1 MTAVN
6 NNAIA
11 EWKAGLTTYWRDAI
25 TAGELPETDLDIG
38 VGSLMTMMVG
48 LQVTAVLGAGESTDR
63 VQIALLDSILG
74 VTSEPSLR

>member
-38 VGSLMTMMVG
+38 VGHNRCVPGNIANRWNG
-48 LQVTAVLGAGESTDR
+48 LNRIRHHRRGGWVAIRHCDVLAH
-63 VQIALLDSILG
+63 
-74 VTSEPSLR
+74 